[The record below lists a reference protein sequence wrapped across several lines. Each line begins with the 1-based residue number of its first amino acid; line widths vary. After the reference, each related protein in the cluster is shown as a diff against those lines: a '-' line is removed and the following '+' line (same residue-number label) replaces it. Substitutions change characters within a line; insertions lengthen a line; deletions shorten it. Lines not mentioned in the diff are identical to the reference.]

1 VAAVLRIGGGGVA
14 TVKVVSRQDGDGWVG
29 YLQDYPDYWAQG
41 DTLDELK
48 DQLRDLYAG
57 LETWAT

>member
-1 VAAVLRIGGGGVA
+1 MA